1 MADINKLNAIA
12 RQAGKIIMGHYNPE
26 LVHQFKEDDSPV
38 TKADIEANE
47 YIVGQ
52 LAANFP
58 DIPIIS
64 EEGAKDAQHQGTF
77 FLVDPLDGT
86 KEFIKKTGHFTVNIG
101 LVKNYRAHSG
111 VIYAPVSDIIY
122 YTDGTKAFKDG
133 DEIKCRQAPLRGLV
147 AVASKSHSNQETN
160 DFIETLNVTKRIS
173 AGSSLKFCLVAEGI
187 ADIYPRFG
195 RTMEWDTAAGHAI
208 LNAAGGSVTTMEG
221 KEFLY
226 AKNEIWENPYFIARG
241 LV

>member
-1 MADINKLNAIA
+1 MADINKINDIA
-12 RQAGKIIMGHYNPE
+12 RQAGKIIMGHYNPDLTHE
-26 LVHQFKEDDSPV
+26 LKDDDSPV

-47 YIVGQ
+47 FIVNQ

-58 DIPIIS
+58 EIPVIS
-64 EEGAKDAQHQGTF
+64 EEGAKNASHTGTF

-101 LVKNYRAHSG
+101 LVKNYRAFAG

-122 YTDGTKAFKDG
+122 YTDGIKAYKDG
-133 DEIKCRQAPLRGLV
+133 EEITCRKTPSDGLV
-147 AVASKSHSNQETN
+147 AVASKSHSNPETN
-160 DFIETLNVTKRIS
+160 EYIETLKVTKRIS

-208 LNAAGGSVTTMEG
+208 LLAAGGNVTTMDG

-241 LV
+241 L